1 MKKKRPAPQPPSSTP
16 KVTVGAAISDM
27 SLNANDSFSH
37 PVSVNEENNISDS
50 LKIMTMSE
58 NSDSMMNLQSESKM
72 RLIPLEASLKDN
84 PDKLQEPSLVND
96 KEEIVTYRRKL
107 VPLSPEA
114 TFTDES
120 LTLDESEREREWEKM
135 KDNKEAQNRNRQSL
149 DMSVND
155 DYSDRYSNK
164 SSHGKWKRR
173 KGPAPVAVPPRRVLK
188 MLPLQEI
195 RDELELIEVQQQ
207 GLEKQGVT
215 LEKMIRERCETS
227 IVVDA
232 DGSSSAESSSIAS
245 DKQETPTK
253 NTKEVEDL
261 IMQLFDLVNE
271 KNELFRRQAELMYL

>member
-37 PVSVNEENNISDS
+37 PASVNEENNISDS

>member
-16 KVTVGAAISDM
+16 KVTVGAAISDI

-84 PDKLQEPSLVND
+84 PDKLQEPNLVND